1 MTAPVANV
9 RRPSAGSDLAAAE
22 ERLLNARLAVQR
34 GVLAGRYTRAEGD
47 ALRAR
52 VDAALA
58 AVRLLAVAIDG
69 VQLGAITFRGRDG

>member
-1 MTAPVANV
+1 MTAPLASARDVAAV
-9 RRPSAGSDLAAAE
+9 SDLAAAE

-34 GVLAGRYTRAEGD
+34 GVLARRYTRAEGD

-58 AVRLLAVAIDG
+58 EVRLLAAALDTPSIATLTY
-69 VQLGAITFRGRDG
+69 QRGT